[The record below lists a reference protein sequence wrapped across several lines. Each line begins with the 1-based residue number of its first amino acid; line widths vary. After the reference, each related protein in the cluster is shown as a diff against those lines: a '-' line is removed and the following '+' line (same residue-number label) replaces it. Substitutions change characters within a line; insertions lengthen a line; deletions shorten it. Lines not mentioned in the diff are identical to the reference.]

1 MKKSNNELPIWD
13 LTEIYTDIKDPKIK
27 EDLKNIRKISKEFL
41 ISWKDKIKN
50 LNSNEL
56 VDCIEQYQNINE
68 KIYKIGTHSNLI
80 FATNMED
87 PEISRYNST
96 ISDEVTDIFSS
107 LIFVSLELSKI
118 SDDVFNKWMLSEK
131 AKEWMPYLK
140 ILRKRN
146 PFILDPLVEEILIE
160 KSATGR
166 SAWVRLFDETSA
178 SLRFPFKK
186 EMVSEAEILNYLSDP
201 DPENR
206 KMAGQSLSKILEKNK
221 RILGMILNVI
231 SRDRYI
237 EDNKRGFKR
246 IVSSRNL
253 DNDVEDE
260 VVDALV
266 KTVDEA
272 MPKLTHRYYKWKAKQ
287 FGKTK
292 LDWWDR
298 NAPLPSSS
306 DRSIEWSE
314 AKSIVLESFASFH
327 PEISKLANLFFQNN
341 WIDAEVR
348 KGKASGAFAHPSIP
362 SLHPYVLLNYQGKIR
377 DVMTLA
383 HELGHGVHQ
392 ILAAKNGLLMAET
405 PLTLAETASV
415 FGEML
420 VFRKLLEDSNDK
432 EKKQLLAG
440 KVEDMLNTVVR
451 QIGFHQFE
459 VKFHEA
465 RIKSE
470 LTPDEI
476 GEIWMQTQSHAVGP
490 YINLTDE
497 YKVLWGYIPHF
508 VHTPFY
514 VYAYAFGDSLVN
526 ALWYSYQNSDKN
538 AFAEKYLDMLSAG
551 GTKGHND
558 LLKPFNLSAYD
569 KSFWNKV
576 FTIVYYKFF
585 IYKIWNMIY
594 LSFDGAVNGN

>member
-1 MKKSNNELPIWD
+1 MTIASISKNKNDLPTWD
-13 LTEIYTDIKDPKIK
+13 LSEIYKGINDPKIK
-27 EDLKNIRKISKEFL
+27 NDLNEIRKLSKAFKVK
-41 ISWKDKIKN
+41 WKGKINN
-50 LNSNEL
+50 LNSNEFIE
-56 VDCIEQYQNINE
+56 CIDHYQNLNE
-68 KIYKIGTHSNLI
+68 HLYKIGTHSSLM

-96 ISDEVTDIFSS
+96 ISDEVTEIFSS
-107 LIFVSLELSKI
+107 LIFVTLELCKI
-118 SDDVFNKWMLSEK
+118 DDDLINDWMSNAN
-131 AKEWMPYLK
+131 AKTWLPYIN

-146 PFILDPLVEEILIE
+146 PYLLDPLVEEMLIE

-178 SLRFPFKK
+178 SLRFPFGK
-186 EMVSEAEILNYLSDP
+186 EMVSEAEILNYLSDS
-201 DPENR
+201 DSKKR
-206 KMAGQSLSKILEKNK
+206 KIAGKSLSETLDKNK
-221 RILGMILNVI
+221 RIFGMILNVI

-246 IVSSRNL
+246 TMSSRNL
-253 DNDVEDE
+253 DNDVEDS

-272 MPKLTHRYYKWKAKQ
+272 MPQLTHRYYKWKAKQ
-287 FGKTK
+287 FGKIK
-292 LDWWDR
+292 IDWWDR
-298 NAPLPSSS
+298 NAPLPETV
-306 DRSIEWSE
+306 DKTIEWSE

-327 PEISKLANLFFQNN
+327 PKISNTANLFFKNN
-341 WIDAEVR
+341 WIDAPVR
-348 KGKASGAFAHPSIP
+348 QGKASGAFAHPSVP
-362 SLHPYVLLNYQGKIR
+362 SLHPYVLVNYQGKIR

-420 VFRKLLEDSNDK
+420 VFRKLLDDSSL
-432 EKKQLLAG
+432 EQKKQLLAG
-440 KVEDMLNTVVR
+440 KIEDMLNTVVR

-476 GEIWMQTQSHAVGP
+476 SDIWMATQSHAVGP
-490 YINLTDE
+490 SVNLSND
-497 YKVLWGYIPHF
+497 YRSLWAYIPHF

-526 ALWYSYQNSDKN
+526 ALWYSYQNSDKEI
-538 AFAEKYLDMLSAG
+538 FSKKYIDMLTAG
-551 GTKGHND
+551 GTKSHGE

-569 KSFWNKV
+569 SSFWGKGV
-576 FTIVYYKFF
+576 S
-585 IYKIWNMIY
+585 MISG
-594 LSFDGAVNGN
+594 LMDELENLK

>member
-1 MKKSNNELPIWD
+1 MKETNISNNKNELPLWD
-13 LTEIYTDIKDPKIK
+13 LSEIYKDIKDPMIKNDLKDIRNLSKDFLKKWKGKIK
-27 EDLKNIRKISKEFL
+27 D
-41 ISWKDKIKN
+41 
-50 LNSNEL
+50 LNSEEF
-56 VDCIEQYQNINE
+56 VDCIDQYQNLNE

-87 PEISRYNST
+87 PEISRYNSS
-96 ISDEVTDIFSS
+96 ISDEVTEIFSS
-107 LIFVSLELSKI
+107 LIFVTLELSKI
-118 SDDVFNKWMLSEK
+118 NDDIINEWVLNDE
-131 AKEWMPYLK
+131 AKQWLPYLT

-146 PFILDPLVEEILIE
+146 PYLLDPLVEEILIE

-178 SLRFPFKK
+178 ALRFPFKT
-186 EMVSEAEILNYLSDP
+186 EMVSEAEILNYLSDI
-201 DPENR
+201 DPEKR
-206 KMAGQSLSKILEKNK
+206 KIAGKSLSQTLEKNK
-221 RILGMILNVI
+221 RIFGMILNVI

-272 MPKLTHRYYKWKAKQ
+272 MPQLTHRYYKWKAKQ
-287 FGKTK
+287 FGKSK
-292 LDWWDR
+292 IDWWDR
-298 NAPLPSSS
+298 NAPLPQTS
-306 DRSIEWSE
+306 DRSIGWSE

-327 PEISKLANLFFQNN
+327 PEIARLANLFFENN
-341 WIDAEVR
+341 WIDADVR

-392 ILAAKNGLLMAET
+392 ILAAKNGLLMSET
-405 PLTLAETASV
+405 PLTVAETASV

-420 VFRKLLEDSNDK
+420 VFRKLLEESNH
-432 EKKQLLAG
+432 EQKKQLLAG
-440 KVEDMLNTVVR
+440 KIEDMLNTVAR

-476 GEIWMQTQSHAVGP
+476 GDIWMETQSHAVGP
-490 YINLTDE
+490 YVNLTED

-526 ALWYSYQNSDKN
+526 ALWHAYQNTDKQS
-538 AFAEKYLDMLSAG
+538 FSEKYIAMLSAG
-551 GTKGHND
+551 GTKSHND

-569 KSFWNKV
+569 KSFWQKG
-576 FTIVYYKFF
+576 IS
-585 IYKIWNMIY
+585 MISG
-594 LSFDGAVNGN
+594 LMDELESLKT

>member
-1 MKKSNNELPIWD
+1 MKETNISNNKNELPLWD
-13 LTEIYTDIKDPKIK
+13 LSEIYKDIKDPMIKNDLKDIRNLSKDFLKKWKGKIK
-27 EDLKNIRKISKEFL
+27 D
-41 ISWKDKIKN
+41 
-50 LNSNEL
+50 LNSEEF
-56 VDCIEQYQNINE
+56 VDCIDQYQNLNE

-87 PEISRYNST
+87 PEISRYNSS
-96 ISDEVTDIFSS
+96 ISDEVTEIFSS
-107 LIFVSLELSKI
+107 LIFVTLELSKI
-118 SDDVFNKWMLSEK
+118 NDDIINEWVLNDE
-131 AKEWMPYLK
+131 AKHWLPYLT

-146 PFILDPLVEEILIE
+146 PYLLDPLVEEILIE

-178 SLRFPFKK
+178 ALRFPFKT
-186 EMVSEAEILNYLSDP
+186 EMVSEAEILNYLSDI
-201 DPENR
+201 DPEKR
-206 KMAGQSLSKILEKNK
+206 KIAGKSLSQTLEKNK
-221 RILGMILNVI
+221 RIFGMILNVI

-272 MPKLTHRYYKWKAKQ
+272 MPQLTHRYYKWKAKQ
-287 FGKTK
+287 FGKSK
-292 LDWWDR
+292 IDWWDR
-298 NAPLPSSS
+298 NAPLPKTS

-314 AKSIVLESFASFH
+314 AKSIVLKSFASFH
-327 PEISKLANLFFQNN
+327 PEIARLANLFFENN
-341 WIDAEVR
+341 WIDADVR

-392 ILAAKNGLLMAET
+392 ILAAKNGLLMSET
-405 PLTLAETASV
+405 PLTVAETASV

-420 VFRKLLEDSNDK
+420 VFRKLLEESNH
-432 EKKQLLAG
+432 EQKKQLLAG
-440 KVEDMLNTVVR
+440 KIEDMLNTVAR

-476 GEIWMQTQSHAVGP
+476 GDIWMETQSHAVGP
-490 YINLTDE
+490 YVNLTED

-526 ALWYSYQNSDKN
+526 ALWHAYQNTDKQS
-538 AFAEKYLDMLSAG
+538 FSEKYIAMLSAG
-551 GTKGHND
+551 GTKSHND

-569 KSFWNKV
+569 KSLWQKG
-576 FTIVYYKFF
+576 I
-585 IYKIWNMIY
+585 NMISG
-594 LSFDGAVNGN
+594 LMDELESLKT

>member
-1 MKKSNNELPIWD
+1 MNEIKINEMNNQLPNWD
-13 LTEIYTDIKDPKIK
+13 LSEIYKDIKDPNIAKDIK
-27 EDLKNIRKISKEFL
+27 EIKALSDDFLTKWKGKINKLGASDFV
-41 ISWKDKIKN
+41 I
-50 LNSNEL
+50 
-56 VDCIEQYQNINE
+56 CIEKYQAINE
-68 KIYKIGTHSNLI
+68 AIYKIGTHSSLI

-87 PEISRYNST
+87 PEITRYNSS
-96 ISDEVTDIFSS
+96 ISDQITEILSS
-107 LIFVSLELSKI
+107 LIFFTLELSKI
-118 SDDVFNKWMLSEK
+118 DEKTIDKWMKDKS
-131 AKEWMPYLK
+131 AQTWQPFLK

-146 PFILDPLVEEILIE
+146 PYLLDPLVEEILIE

-178 SLRFPFKK
+178 ALRFPFRKDLL
-186 EMVSEAEILNYLSDP
+186 SEAEILNLLSDK

-206 KMAGQSLSKILEKNK
+206 KIAGKSLSDILDKNK
-221 RILGMILNVI
+221 RIFSMILNVI

-237 EDNKRGFKR
+237 EDNKRGFQR
-246 IVSSRNL
+246 IMSSRNL

-266 KTVDEA
+266 NTVDKA

-287 FGKTK
+287 FGKSK

-298 NAPLPSSS
+298 NAPLPQTS
-306 DRSIEWSE
+306 DKTIKWLD
-314 AKSIVLESFASFH
+314 AKSIILDSFSSFH
-327 PEISKLANLFFQNN
+327 PKISNLAELFFKNN
-341 WIDAEVR
+341 WIDASVR
-348 KGKASGAFAHPSIP
+348 QGKASGAFAHPSVP
-362 SLHPYVLLNYQGKIR
+362 SLHPYILVNYQGKIR

-420 VFRKLLEDSNDK
+420 VFRKLLDESSV
-432 EKKQLLAG
+432 EQKKQLLAG
-440 KVEDMLNTVVR
+440 KIEDMLNTVAR

-476 GEIWMQTQSHAVGP
+476 SDIWMETQKHAVGP
-490 YINLTDE
+490 YVNLNND
-497 YKVLWGYIPHF
+497 YRVLWGYIPHF

-526 ALWYSYQNSDKN
+526 ALWYAYQKSDKDE
-538 AFAEKYLDMLSAG
+538 FSKKYIEMLSSG
-551 GTKGHND
+551 GTKSHND
-558 LLKPFNLSAYD
+558 LLRPFNLSAYED
-569 KSFWNKV
+569 SFWDKG
-576 FTIVYYKFF
+576 IS
-585 IYKIWNMIY
+585 MITS
-594 LSFDGAVNGN
+594 LMDELEALQN

>member
-1 MKKSNNELPIWD
+1 MNEIKINEINNQLPIWN
-13 LTEIYTDIKDPKIK
+13 LSEIYKDIKDPNIGKDIK
-27 EDLKNIRKISKEFL
+27 EISKLSNEFL
-41 ISWKDKIKN
+41 KKWKGRIK
-50 LNSNEL
+50 EL
-56 VDCIEQYQNINE
+56 SATDFVNCIEKYQAINE
-68 KIYKIGTHSNLI
+68 SIYKIGTHSSLT

-87 PEISRYNST
+87 PEISRYNSS
-96 ISDEVTDIFSS
+96 ISDQITEILSS
-107 LIFVSLELSKI
+107 LIFFTLELSKI
-118 SDDVFNKWMLSEK
+118 DDKTIESWMKENSAQKWQ
-131 AKEWMPYLK
+131 PFIT

-146 PFILDPLVEEILIE
+146 PYLLDPLVEEILIE

-166 SAWVRLFDETSA
+166 AAWVRLFDETSA
-178 SLRFPFKK
+178 ALRFPFRKDLL
-186 EMVSEAEILNYLSDP
+186 SEAEILNLLSDS

-206 KMAGQSLSKILEKNK
+206 KIAGKSLSEILDKNK
-221 RILGMILNVI
+221 RIFAMILNVI

-237 EDNKRGFKR
+237 EDNKRGFQR
-246 IVSSRNL
+246 IMSSRNL

-266 KTVDEA
+266 NTVDKA

-287 FGKTK
+287 FGKNK

-298 NAPLPSSS
+298 NAPLPQT
-306 DRSIEWSE
+306 SE
-314 AKSIVLESFASFH
+314 NPIKWVDAKNIILDSFSSFH
-327 PEISKLANLFFQNN
+327 PKISNLAELFFKNN
-341 WIDAEVR
+341 WIDASVR
-348 KGKASGAFAHPSIP
+348 QGKASGAFAHPSVP
-362 SLHPYVLLNYQGKIR
+362 SLHPYILVNYQGKIR

-420 VFRKLLEDSNDK
+420 VFRKLLDESSV
-432 EKKQLLAG
+432 EQKKQLLAG
-440 KVEDMLNTVVR
+440 KIEDMLNTVAR

-476 GEIWMQTQSHAVGP
+476 SDIWMETQSHAVGP
-490 YINLTDE
+490 YVNLNND
-497 YKVLWGYIPHF
+497 YRVLWGYIPHF

-526 ALWYSYQNSDKN
+526 ALWYAYQKSDKDE
-538 AFAEKYLDMLSAG
+538 FSKKYIDMLSSG
-551 GTKGHND
+551 GTKSHND
-558 LLKPFNLSAYD
+558 LLKPFNLSAYED
-569 KSFWNKV
+569 SFWDKGI
-576 FTIVYYKFF
+576 T
-585 IYKIWNMIY
+585 MITS
-594 LSFDGAVNGN
+594 LMDELEELKK

>member
-1 MKKSNNELPIWD
+1 MTEINYNLPVWD

-27 EDLKNIRKISKEFL
+27 TDLKKIRDSSNKFVKKWKGRIKDLNPSDFL
-41 ISWKDKIKN
+41 S
-50 LNSNEL
+50 
-56 VDCIEQYQNINE
+56 CIETYQ
-68 KIYKIGTHSNLI
+68 KICESLHKIGTHSSLI

-87 PEISRYNST
+87 AEISRYNSSV
-96 ISDEVTDIFSS
+96 SDEFTEIFSS
-107 LIFVSLELSKI
+107 LIFFTLELSKVN
-118 SDDVFNKWMLSEK
+118 DVKIQNWMNDKNCSKWE
-131 AKEWMPYLK
+131 PYLK
-140 ILRKRN
+140 VLRKRN
-146 PFILDPLVEEILIE
+146 PYLLDPLVEEMLIE

-178 SLRFPFKK
+178 SLRFPFK
-186 EMVSEAEILNYLSDP
+186 EGELSEAEILNLLSDP
-201 DPENR
+201 DPNNR
-206 KMAGQSLSKILEKNK
+206 KLAGKSLSNILEKNK
-221 RILGMILNVI
+221 RVFSMILNVI
-231 SRDRYI
+231 SRDRFI
-237 EDNKRGFKR
+237 EDNKRGFKN

-266 KTVDEA
+266 HTVDKA
-272 MPKLTHRYYKWKAKQ
+272 MPKLTHRYYKWKANE
-287 FGKTK
+287 FGKNK

-298 NAPLPSSS
+298 NAPLPETS
-306 DRSIEWSE
+306 DKSIEWND
-314 AKSIVLESFASFH
+314 AKDIILESFASFH
-327 PEISKLANLFFQNN
+327 PEISKIAELFFKNG
-341 WIDAEVR
+341 WIDASVR
-348 KGKASGAFAHPSIP
+348 KGKASGAFAHPSVP
-362 SLHPYVLLNYQGKIR
+362 SLHPYILVNYQGKIR

-420 VFRKLLEDSNDK
+420 VFRKLLDESPIDQ
-432 EKKQLLAG
+432 KKQLLAG
-440 KVEDMLNTVVR
+440 KVEDMLNTVAR

-476 GEIWMQTQSHAVGP
+476 SDIWMETQSHAVGP
-490 YINLTDE
+490 SINLNSD
-497 YKVLWGYIPHF
+497 YRVLWGYIPHF

-526 ALWYSYQNSDKN
+526 ALWHSYQVSDKED
-538 AFAEKYLDMLSAG
+538 FSKKYIQLLSAG
-551 GTKGHND
+551 GTKSHNE
-558 LLKPFNLSAYD
+558 LLKPFQLSAYES
-569 KSFWNKV
+569 SFWDRGVSMITGLMDELEELKV
-576 FTIVYYKFF
+576 
-585 IYKIWNMIY
+585 
-594 LSFDGAVNGN
+594 

>member
-287 FGKTK
+287 FGKIK

-569 KSFWNKV
+569 KSFWNKGV
-576 FTIVYYKFF
+576 S
-585 IYKIWNMIY
+585 MISG
-594 LSFDGAVNGN
+594 LMDELEKLE

>member
-13 LTEIYTDIKDPKIK
+13 LTEIYKDIKDPKIK

-96 ISDEVTDIFSS
+96 ISDEMTDVFSS

-221 RILGMILNVI
+221 RIFGMILNVI

-569 KSFWNKV
+569 KSFWNKGV
-576 FTIVYYKFF
+576 S
-585 IYKIWNMIY
+585 MISG
-594 LSFDGAVNGN
+594 LMDELEKLE

>member
-56 VDCIEQYQNINE
+56 MDCIEQYQNINE

-246 IVSSRNL
+246 VVSSRNL

-569 KSFWNKV
+569 KSFWNKGV
-576 FTIVYYKFF
+576 S
-585 IYKIWNMIY
+585 MISG
-594 LSFDGAVNGN
+594 LMDELEKLE

>member
-1 MKKSNNELPIWD
+1 MNEIKINEINNQLPIWN
-13 LTEIYTDIKDPKIK
+13 LSEIYKDIKDPNIGKDIK
-27 EDLKNIRKISKEFL
+27 EISKLSNEFL
-41 ISWKDKIKN
+41 KKWKGRIK
-50 LNSNEL
+50 EL
-56 VDCIEQYQNINE
+56 SATDFVNCIEKYQAINE
-68 KIYKIGTHSNLI
+68 SIYKIGTHSSLT

-87 PEISRYNST
+87 PEISRYNSS
-96 ISDEVTDIFSS
+96 ISDQITEILSS
-107 LIFVSLELSKI
+107 LIFFTLELSKI
-118 SDDVFNKWMLSEK
+118 DDKTIESWMKENSAQKWQ
-131 AKEWMPYLK
+131 PFIT

-146 PFILDPLVEEILIE
+146 PYLLDPLVEEILIE

-166 SAWVRLFDETSA
+166 AAWVRLFDETSA
-178 SLRFPFKK
+178 ALRFPFRKDLL
-186 EMVSEAEILNYLSDP
+186 SEAEILNLLSDS

-206 KMAGQSLSKILEKNK
+206 KIAGKSLSEILDKNK
-221 RILGMILNVI
+221 RIFAMILNVI

-237 EDNKRGFKR
+237 EDNKRGFQR
-246 IVSSRNL
+246 IMSSRNL

-266 KTVDEA
+266 NTVDKA

-287 FGKTK
+287 FGKSK

-298 NAPLPSSS
+298 NAPLPQTSENPIKWS
-306 DRSIEWSE
+306 D
-314 AKSIVLESFASFH
+314 AKNIILDSFSSFH
-327 PEISKLANLFFQNN
+327 PKISSLAELFFKNN
-341 WIDAEVR
+341 WIDASVR
-348 KGKASGAFAHPSIP
+348 QGKASGAFAHPSVP
-362 SLHPYVLLNYQGKIR
+362 SLHPYILVNYQGKIR

-420 VFRKLLEDSNDK
+420 VFRKLLDESSV
-432 EKKQLLAG
+432 EQKKQLLAG
-440 KVEDMLNTVVR
+440 KIEDMLNTVAR

-470 LTPDEI
+470 LTPDEVSD
-476 GEIWMQTQSHAVGP
+476 IWMETQSHAVGP
-490 YINLTDE
+490 YVNLNKD
-497 YKVLWGYIPHF
+497 YRVLWGYIPHF

-526 ALWYSYQNSDKN
+526 ALWYAYQQSDKDE
-538 AFAEKYLDMLSAG
+538 FSKKYIDMLSSG
-551 GTKGHND
+551 GTKSHND
-558 LLKPFNLSAYD
+558 LLKSFNLSAYED
-569 KSFWNKV
+569 SFWDRGI
-576 FTIVYYKFF
+576 T
-585 IYKIWNMIY
+585 MITS
-594 LSFDGAVNGN
+594 LIDELEELKK

>member
-178 SLRFPFKK
+178 SLRFPFKE

-221 RILGMILNVI
+221 RIFGMILNVI

-569 KSFWNKV
+569 KSFWNKGV
-576 FTIVYYKFF
+576 S
-585 IYKIWNMIY
+585 MISG
-594 LSFDGAVNGN
+594 LMDELEKLE

>member
-1 MKKSNNELPIWD
+1 MKETNISNNKNELPLWD
-13 LTEIYTDIKDPKIK
+13 LSEIYKDIKDPMIKNDLKDIRNLSKDFLKKWKGKIK
-27 EDLKNIRKISKEFL
+27 D
-41 ISWKDKIKN
+41 
-50 LNSNEL
+50 LNSEEF
-56 VDCIEQYQNINE
+56 VDCIDQYQNLNE

-87 PEISRYNST
+87 PEISRYNSS
-96 ISDEVTDIFSS
+96 ISDEVTEIFSS
-107 LIFVSLELSKI
+107 LIFVTLELSKI
-118 SDDVFNKWMLSEK
+118 NDDTINEWVLNDE
-131 AKEWMPYLK
+131 AKHWLPYLT

-146 PFILDPLVEEILIE
+146 PYLLDPLVEEILIE

-178 SLRFPFKK
+178 ALRFPFKT
-186 EMVSEAEILNYLSDP
+186 EMVSEAEILNYLSDI
-201 DPENR
+201 DPEKR
-206 KMAGQSLSKILEKNK
+206 KIAGKSLSQTLEKNK
-221 RILGMILNVI
+221 RIFGMILNVI

-272 MPKLTHRYYKWKAKQ
+272 MPQLTHRYYKWKAKQ
-287 FGKTK
+287 FGKSK
-292 LDWWDR
+292 IDWWDR
-298 NAPLPSSS
+298 NAPLPQTS

-327 PEISKLANLFFQNN
+327 PEIARLANLFFENN
-341 WIDAEVR
+341 WIDADVR

-392 ILAAKNGLLMAET
+392 ILAAKNGLLMSET
-405 PLTLAETASV
+405 PLTVAETASV

-420 VFRKLLEDSNDK
+420 VFRKLLEESNH
-432 EKKQLLAG
+432 EQKKQLLAG
-440 KVEDMLNTVVR
+440 KIEDMLNTVAR

-476 GEIWMQTQSHAVGP
+476 GDIWMETQSHAVGP
-490 YINLTDE
+490 YVNLTED

-526 ALWYSYQNSDKN
+526 ALWHAYQNTDKQS
-538 AFAEKYLDMLSAG
+538 FSEKYIAMLSAG
-551 GTKGHND
+551 GTKSHND

-569 KSFWNKV
+569 KSFWQKG
-576 FTIVYYKFF
+576 IS
-585 IYKIWNMIY
+585 MISG
-594 LSFDGAVNGN
+594 LMDELESLKT

>member
-1 MKKSNNELPIWD
+1 MTEINYNLPVWD

-27 EDLKNIRKISKEFL
+27 TDLKKIRDSSDKFVKK
-41 ISWKDKIKN
+41 WKGKIKD
-50 LNSNEL
+50 LNPSNFL
-56 VDCIEQYQNINE
+56 SCIETYQ
-68 KIYKIGTHSNLI
+68 KICESLHKIGTHSSLI

-87 PEISRYNST
+87 AEISRYNSSV
-96 ISDEVTDIFSS
+96 SDEFTEIFSS
-107 LIFVSLELSKI
+107 LIFFTLELSKVN
-118 SDDVFNKWMLSEK
+118 DVKIQNWMNDKNCSKWE
-131 AKEWMPYLK
+131 PYLK
-140 ILRKRN
+140 VLRKRN
-146 PFILDPLVEEILIE
+146 PYLLDPLVEEMLIE

-178 SLRFPFKK
+178 SLRFPFK
-186 EMVSEAEILNYLSDP
+186 EGELSEAEILNLLSDP
-201 DPENR
+201 DPNNR
-206 KMAGQSLSKILEKNK
+206 KLAGKSLSNILEKNK
-221 RILGMILNVI
+221 RVFSMILNVI
-231 SRDRYI
+231 SRDRFI
-237 EDNKRGFKR
+237 EDNKRGFKN

-266 KTVDEA
+266 HTVDKA
-272 MPKLTHRYYKWKAKQ
+272 MPKLTHRYYKWKANE
-287 FGKTK
+287 FGKNK

-298 NAPLPSSS
+298 NAPLPETS
-306 DRSIEWSE
+306 DKSIEWND
-314 AKSIVLESFASFH
+314 AKDIILESFASFH
-327 PEISKLANLFFQNN
+327 PEISKIAELFFKNG
-341 WIDAEVR
+341 WIDASVR
-348 KGKASGAFAHPSIP
+348 KGKASGAFAHPSVP
-362 SLHPYVLLNYQGKIR
+362 SLHPYILVNYQGKIR

-420 VFRKLLEDSNDK
+420 VFRKLLDESPIDQ
-432 EKKQLLAG
+432 KKQLLAG
-440 KVEDMLNTVVR
+440 KVEDMLNTVAR

-476 GEIWMQTQSHAVGP
+476 SDIWMETQSHAVGP
-490 YINLTDE
+490 SINLNSD
-497 YKVLWGYIPHF
+497 YRVLWGYIPHF

-526 ALWYSYQNSDKN
+526 ALWHSYQVSDKED
-538 AFAEKYLDMLSAG
+538 FSKKYIQLLSAG
-551 GTKGHND
+551 GTKSHNE
-558 LLKPFNLSAYD
+558 LLKPFQLSAYES
-569 KSFWNKV
+569 SFWDRGVSMITGLMDELEELKV
-576 FTIVYYKFF
+576 
-585 IYKIWNMIY
+585 
-594 LSFDGAVNGN
+594 

>member
-1 MKKSNNELPIWD
+1 MNEIKINEINNQLPIWN
-13 LTEIYTDIKDPKIK
+13 LSEIYKDIKDPNIGKDIK
-27 EDLKNIRKISKEFL
+27 EISKLSNEFL
-41 ISWKDKIKN
+41 KKWKGRIK
-50 LNSNEL
+50 EL
-56 VDCIEQYQNINE
+56 SATDFVNCIEKYQAINE
-68 KIYKIGTHSNLI
+68 SIYKIGTHSSLI

-87 PEISRYNST
+87 PEISRYNSS
-96 ISDEVTDIFSS
+96 ISDQITEILSS
-107 LIFVSLELSKI
+107 LIFFTLELSKI
-118 SDDVFNKWMLSEK
+118 DDKTIESWMKENSAQKWQ
-131 AKEWMPYLK
+131 PFIT

-146 PFILDPLVEEILIE
+146 PYLLDPLVEEILIE

-166 SAWVRLFDETSA
+166 AAWVRLFDETSA
-178 SLRFPFKK
+178 ALRFPFRKDLL
-186 EMVSEAEILNYLSDP
+186 SEAEILNLLSDS

-206 KMAGQSLSKILEKNK
+206 KIAGKSLSDILDKNK
-221 RILGMILNVI
+221 RIFAMILNVI

-237 EDNKRGFKR
+237 EDNKRGFQR
-246 IVSSRNL
+246 IMSSRNL

-266 KTVDEA
+266 NTVDKA

-287 FGKTK
+287 FGKNK

-298 NAPLPSSS
+298 NAPLPQTSENPIKWS
-306 DRSIEWSE
+306 D
-314 AKSIVLESFASFH
+314 AKNIILDSFSSFH
-327 PEISKLANLFFQNN
+327 PKISNLAELFFKNN
-341 WIDAEVR
+341 WIDASVR
-348 KGKASGAFAHPSIP
+348 QGKASGAFAHPSVP
-362 SLHPYVLLNYQGKIR
+362 SLHPYILVNYQGKIR

-420 VFRKLLEDSNDK
+420 VFRKLLDESSV
-432 EKKQLLAG
+432 EQKKQLLAG
-440 KVEDMLNTVVR
+440 KIEDMLNTVAR

-476 GEIWMQTQSHAVGP
+476 SDIWMETQSHAVGP
-490 YINLTDE
+490 YVNLNKD
-497 YKVLWGYIPHF
+497 YRVLWGYIPHF

-526 ALWYSYQNSDKN
+526 ALWYAYQKSDKDE
-538 AFAEKYLDMLSAG
+538 FSKKYIDMLSSG
-551 GTKGHND
+551 GTKSHND
-558 LLKPFNLSAYD
+558 LLKPFNLSAYED
-569 KSFWNKV
+569 SFWDKGI
-576 FTIVYYKFF
+576 T
-585 IYKIWNMIY
+585 MITS
-594 LSFDGAVNGN
+594 LMDELEELKK

>member
-1 MKKSNNELPIWD
+1 MTEINYNLPVWD

-27 EDLKNIRKISKEFL
+27 TDLKKIRDSSDKFVKK
-41 ISWKDKIKN
+41 WKGKIKD
-50 LNSNEL
+50 LNPSDFL
-56 VDCIEQYQNINE
+56 SCIETYQ
-68 KIYKIGTHSNLI
+68 KICENLHKIGTHSSLI

-87 PEISRYNST
+87 AEVSRYNSSV
-96 ISDEVTDIFSS
+96 SDEFTEIFSS
-107 LIFVSLELSKI
+107 LIFFTLELSKVN
-118 SDDVFNKWMLSEK
+118 DVKIQNWMNDKNCSKWE
-131 AKEWMPYLK
+131 PYLK
-140 ILRKRN
+140 VLRKRN
-146 PFILDPLVEEILIE
+146 PYLLDPLVEEMLIE

-178 SLRFPFKK
+178 SLRFPFK
-186 EMVSEAEILNYLSDP
+186 EGELSEAEILNLLSDP
-201 DPENR
+201 DPNNR
-206 KMAGQSLSKILEKNK
+206 KLAGKSLSNILEKNK
-221 RILGMILNVI
+221 RVFSMILNVI
-231 SRDRYI
+231 SRDRFI
-237 EDNKRGFKR
+237 EDNKRGFKN

-266 KTVDEA
+266 HTVDKA
-272 MPKLTHRYYKWKAKQ
+272 MPKLTHRYYKWKANE
-287 FGKTK
+287 FGKNK

-298 NAPLPSSS
+298 NAPLPETS
-306 DRSIEWSE
+306 DKSIEWND
-314 AKSIVLESFASFH
+314 AKDIILESFASFH
-327 PEISKLANLFFQNN
+327 PEISNIAELFFKNG
-341 WIDAEVR
+341 WIDASVR
-348 KGKASGAFAHPSIP
+348 KGKASGAFAHPSVP
-362 SLHPYVLLNYQGKIR
+362 SLHPYILVNYQGKIR

-420 VFRKLLEDSNDK
+420 VFRKLLDESPI
-432 EKKQLLAG
+432 EQKKQLLAG
-440 KVEDMLNTVVR
+440 KVEDMLNTVAR

-476 GEIWMQTQSHAVGP
+476 SDIWMETQSHAVGP
-490 YINLTDE
+490 SINLNSD
-497 YKVLWGYIPHF
+497 YRVLWGYIPHF

-526 ALWYSYQNSDKN
+526 ALWHSYQVSDKED
-538 AFAEKYLDMLSAG
+538 FSKKYIQLLSAG
-551 GTKGHND
+551 GTKSHNE
-558 LLKPFNLSAYD
+558 LLKPFQLSAYES
-569 KSFWNKV
+569 SFWDRGVSMITGLMDELEELKV
-576 FTIVYYKFF
+576 
-585 IYKIWNMIY
+585 
-594 LSFDGAVNGN
+594 

>member
-1 MKKSNNELPIWD
+1 MNEIKINEINNQLPIWN
-13 LTEIYTDIKDPKIK
+13 LSEIYKDIKDPNIGKDIK
-27 EDLKNIRKISKEFL
+27 EISKL
-41 ISWKDKIKN
+41 
-50 LNSNEL
+50 SNEFSKKWKGRIKEL
-56 VDCIEQYQNINE
+56 SATDFVNCIEKYQAINE
-68 KIYKIGTHSNLI
+68 SIYKIGTHSSLT

-87 PEISRYNST
+87 PEISRYNSS
-96 ISDEVTDIFSS
+96 ISDQITEILSS
-107 LIFVSLELSKI
+107 LIFFTLELSKI
-118 SDDVFNKWMLSEK
+118 DDKTIESWMKENSAQKWQ
-131 AKEWMPYLK
+131 PFIT

-146 PFILDPLVEEILIE
+146 PYLLDPLVEEILIE

-166 SAWVRLFDETSA
+166 AAWVRLFDETSA
-178 SLRFPFKK
+178 ALRFPFRKDLL
-186 EMVSEAEILNYLSDP
+186 SEAEILNLLSDS

-206 KMAGQSLSKILEKNK
+206 KIAGKSLSEILDKNK
-221 RILGMILNVI
+221 RIFAMILNVI

-237 EDNKRGFKR
+237 EDNKRGFQR
-246 IVSSRNL
+246 IMSSRNL

-266 KTVDEA
+266 NTVDKA

-287 FGKTK
+287 FGKNK

-298 NAPLPSSS
+298 NAPLPQT
-306 DRSIEWSE
+306 SE
-314 AKSIVLESFASFH
+314 NPIKWVDAKNIILDSFSSFH
-327 PEISKLANLFFQNN
+327 PKISNLAELFFKNN
-341 WIDAEVR
+341 WIDASVR
-348 KGKASGAFAHPSIP
+348 QGKASGAFAHPSVP
-362 SLHPYVLLNYQGKIR
+362 SLHPYILVNYQGKIR

-420 VFRKLLEDSNDK
+420 VFRKLLDESSV
-432 EKKQLLAG
+432 EQKKQLLAG
-440 KVEDMLNTVVR
+440 KIEDMLNTVAR

-476 GEIWMQTQSHAVGP
+476 SDIWMETQSHAVGP
-490 YINLTDE
+490 YVNLNKD
-497 YKVLWGYIPHF
+497 YRVLWGYIPHF

-526 ALWYSYQNSDKN
+526 ALWYAYQKSDKDE
-538 AFAEKYLDMLSAG
+538 FSKKYIDMLSSG
-551 GTKGHND
+551 GTKSHND
-558 LLKPFNLSAYD
+558 LLKPFNLSAYED
-569 KSFWNKV
+569 SFWDKGI
-576 FTIVYYKFF
+576 T
-585 IYKIWNMIY
+585 MITS
-594 LSFDGAVNGN
+594 LMDELEELKK

>member
-1 MKKSNNELPIWD
+1 MTIASISKNKNDLPTWD
-13 LTEIYTDIKDPKIK
+13 LSEIYKGINDPKIK
-27 EDLKNIRKISKEFL
+27 NDLNEIRKLSKAFKVK
-41 ISWKDKIKN
+41 WKGKINN
-50 LNSNEL
+50 LNSNEFIE
-56 VDCIEQYQNINE
+56 CIGHYQNLNE
-68 KIYKIGTHSNLI
+68 HLYKIGTHSSLM

-96 ISDEVTDIFSS
+96 ISDEVTEIFSS
-107 LIFVSLELSKI
+107 LIFVTLELCKI
-118 SDDVFNKWMLSEK
+118 DDDLINDWMSNAN
-131 AKEWMPYLK
+131 AKTWLPYIN

-146 PFILDPLVEEILIE
+146 PYLLDPLVEEMLIE

-178 SLRFPFKK
+178 SLRFPFGK
-186 EMVSEAEILNYLSDP
+186 EMVSEAEILNYLSDS
-201 DPENR
+201 DSKKR
-206 KMAGQSLSKILEKNK
+206 KIAGKSLSETLDKNK
-221 RILGMILNVI
+221 RIFGMILNVV

-246 IVSSRNL
+246 TMSSRNL
-253 DNDVEDE
+253 DNDVEDS

-272 MPKLTHRYYKWKAKQ
+272 MPQLTHRYYKWKAKQ
-287 FGKTK
+287 FGKIK
-292 LDWWDR
+292 IDWWDR
-298 NAPLPSSS
+298 NAPLPETV
-306 DRSIEWSE
+306 DKTIEWSE

-327 PEISKLANLFFQNN
+327 PKISNTANLFFKNN
-341 WIDAEVR
+341 WIDAPVR
-348 KGKASGAFAHPSIP
+348 QGKASGAFAHPSVP
-362 SLHPYVLLNYQGKIR
+362 SLHPYVLVNYQGKIR

-420 VFRKLLEDSNDK
+420 VFRKLLDDSSL
-432 EKKQLLAG
+432 EQKKQLLAG
-440 KVEDMLNTVVR
+440 KIEDMLNTVVR

-476 GEIWMQTQSHAVGP
+476 SDIWMATQSHAVGP
-490 YINLTDE
+490 SVNLSDD
-497 YKVLWGYIPHF
+497 YRSLWAYIPHF

-526 ALWYSYQNSDKN
+526 ALWYSYQNSDKEI
-538 AFAEKYLDMLSAG
+538 FSKKYIDMLTAG
-551 GTKGHND
+551 GTKSHGE

-569 KSFWNKV
+569 SSFWGKGV
-576 FTIVYYKFF
+576 S
-585 IYKIWNMIY
+585 MISG
-594 LSFDGAVNGN
+594 LMDELENLK

>member
-1 MKKSNNELPIWD
+1 MNEIKINEINNQLPIWN
-13 LTEIYTDIKDPKIK
+13 LSEIYKDIKDPNIGKDIK
-27 EDLKNIRKISKEFL
+27 EISKLSNEFL
-41 ISWKDKIKN
+41 KKWKGRIK
-50 LNSNEL
+50 EL
-56 VDCIEQYQNINE
+56 SATDFVNCIEKYQAINE
-68 KIYKIGTHSNLI
+68 SIYKIGTHSSLT

-87 PEISRYNST
+87 PEISRYNSS
-96 ISDEVTDIFSS
+96 ISDQITEILSS
-107 LIFVSLELSKI
+107 LIFFTLELSKI
-118 SDDVFNKWMLSEK
+118 DDKTIESWMKENSAQKWQ
-131 AKEWMPYLK
+131 PFIT

-146 PFILDPLVEEILIE
+146 PYLLDPLVEEILIE

-166 SAWVRLFDETSA
+166 AAWVRLFDETSA
-178 SLRFPFKK
+178 ALRFPFRKDLL
-186 EMVSEAEILNYLSDP
+186 SEAEILNLLSDS

-206 KMAGQSLSKILEKNK
+206 KIAGKSLSEILDKNK
-221 RILGMILNVI
+221 RIFAMILNVI

-237 EDNKRGFKR
+237 EDNKRGFQR
-246 IVSSRNL
+246 IMSSRNL

-266 KTVDEA
+266 NTVDKA

-287 FGKTK
+287 FGKNK

-298 NAPLPSSS
+298 NAPLPQT
-306 DRSIEWSE
+306 SE
-314 AKSIVLESFASFH
+314 NPIKWVDAKNIILDSFSSFH
-327 PEISKLANLFFQNN
+327 PKISNLAELFFKNN
-341 WIDAEVR
+341 WIDASVR
-348 KGKASGAFAHPSIP
+348 QGKASGAFAHPSVP
-362 SLHPYVLLNYQGKIR
+362 SLHPYILVNYQGKIR

-420 VFRKLLEDSNDK
+420 VFRKLLDESSV
-432 EKKQLLAG
+432 EQKKQLLAG
-440 KVEDMLNTVVR
+440 KIEDMLNTVAR

-476 GEIWMQTQSHAVGP
+476 SDIWMETQSHAVGP
-490 YINLTDE
+490 YVNLNND
-497 YKVLWGYIPHF
+497 YRVLWGYIPHF

-526 ALWYSYQNSDKN
+526 ALWYAYQKSDKDE
-538 AFAEKYLDMLSAG
+538 FSKKYIDMLSSG
-551 GTKGHND
+551 GTKSHND
-558 LLKPFNLSAYD
+558 LLKSFNLSAYED
-569 KSFWNKV
+569 SFWDKGI
-576 FTIVYYKFF
+576 T
-585 IYKIWNMIY
+585 MITS
-594 LSFDGAVNGN
+594 LMDELEELKK

>member
-1 MKKSNNELPIWD
+1 MNEIKINEINNQLPIWN
-13 LTEIYTDIKDPKIK
+13 LSEIYKDIKDPNIGKDIK
-27 EDLKNIRKISKEFL
+27 EISKLSNEFL
-41 ISWKDKIKN
+41 KKWKGRIK
-50 LNSNEL
+50 EL
-56 VDCIEQYQNINE
+56 SATDFVNCIEKYQAINE
-68 KIYKIGTHSNLI
+68 SIYKIGTHSSLT

-87 PEISRYNST
+87 PEISRYNSS
-96 ISDEVTDIFSS
+96 ISDQITEILSS
-107 LIFVSLELSKI
+107 LIFFTLELSKI
-118 SDDVFNKWMLSEK
+118 DDKTIKSWMKENSAQKWQ
-131 AKEWMPYLK
+131 PFIT

-146 PFILDPLVEEILIE
+146 PYLLDPLVEEILIE

-166 SAWVRLFDETSA
+166 AAWVRLFDETSA
-178 SLRFPFKK
+178 ALRFPFRKDLL
-186 EMVSEAEILNYLSDP
+186 SEAEILNLLSDS

-206 KMAGQSLSKILEKNK
+206 KIAGKSLSEILDKNK
-221 RILGMILNVI
+221 RIFAMILNVI

-237 EDNKRGFKR
+237 EDNKRGFQR
-246 IVSSRNL
+246 IMSSRNL

-266 KTVDEA
+266 NTVDKA

-287 FGKTK
+287 FGKNK

-298 NAPLPSSS
+298 NAPLPQT
-306 DRSIEWSE
+306 SE
-314 AKSIVLESFASFH
+314 NPIKWVDAKNIILDSFSSFH
-327 PEISKLANLFFQNN
+327 PKISNLAELFFKNN
-341 WIDAEVR
+341 WIDASVR
-348 KGKASGAFAHPSIP
+348 QGKASGAFAHPSVP
-362 SLHPYVLLNYQGKIR
+362 SLHPYILVNYQGKIR

-420 VFRKLLEDSNDK
+420 VFRKLLDESSV
-432 EKKQLLAG
+432 EQKKQLLAG
-440 KVEDMLNTVVR
+440 KIEDMLNTVAR

-476 GEIWMQTQSHAVGP
+476 SDIWMETQSHAVGP
-490 YINLTDE
+490 YVNLNKD
-497 YKVLWGYIPHF
+497 YRVLWGYIPHF

-526 ALWYSYQNSDKN
+526 ALWYAYQQSDKDE
-538 AFAEKYLDMLSAG
+538 FSKKYIDMLSSG
-551 GTKGHND
+551 GTKSHND
-558 LLKPFNLSAYD
+558 LLKPFNLSAYED
-569 KSFWNKV
+569 SFWDKGI
-576 FTIVYYKFF
+576 T
-585 IYKIWNMIY
+585 MITS
-594 LSFDGAVNGN
+594 LMDELEELKK

>member
-1 MKKSNNELPIWD
+1 MKETNISNNKNELPLWD
-13 LTEIYTDIKDPKIK
+13 LSEIYKDIKDPMIKNDLKDIRNLSKDFLKKWKGKIK
-27 EDLKNIRKISKEFL
+27 D
-41 ISWKDKIKN
+41 
-50 LNSNEL
+50 LNSQEF
-56 VDCIEQYQNINE
+56 VDCIDQYQNLNE

-87 PEISRYNST
+87 PEISRYNSS
-96 ISDEVTDIFSS
+96 ISDEVTEIFSS
-107 LIFVSLELSKI
+107 LIFVTLELSKI
-118 SDDVFNKWMLSEK
+118 NDDIINEWVLNDE
-131 AKEWMPYLK
+131 AKQWLPYLT

-146 PFILDPLVEEILIE
+146 PYLLDPLVEEILIE

-178 SLRFPFKK
+178 ALRFPFKT
-186 EMVSEAEILNYLSDP
+186 EMVSEAEILNYLSDI
-201 DPENR
+201 DPEKR
-206 KMAGQSLSKILEKNK
+206 KIAGKSLSQTLEKNK
-221 RILGMILNVI
+221 RIFGMILNVI

-272 MPKLTHRYYKWKAKQ
+272 MPQLTHRYYKWKAKQ
-287 FGKTK
+287 FGKSK
-292 LDWWDR
+292 IDWWDR
-298 NAPLPSSS
+298 NAPLPQTS

-327 PEISKLANLFFQNN
+327 PEIARLANLFFQNN
-341 WIDAEVR
+341 WIDADVR

-392 ILAAKNGLLMAET
+392 ILAAKNGLLMSET
-405 PLTLAETASV
+405 PLTVAETASV

-420 VFRKLLEDSNDK
+420 VFRKLLEESNH
-432 EKKQLLAG
+432 EQKKQLLAG
-440 KVEDMLNTVVR
+440 KIEDMLNTVAR

-476 GEIWMQTQSHAVGP
+476 GDIWMETQSHAVGP
-490 YINLTDE
+490 YVNLTED

-526 ALWYSYQNSDKN
+526 ALWHAYQNTDKQS
-538 AFAEKYLDMLSAG
+538 FSEKYIAMLSAG
-551 GTKGHND
+551 GTKSHND

-569 KSFWNKV
+569 KSFWQKG
-576 FTIVYYKFF
+576 I
-585 IYKIWNMIY
+585 NMISG
-594 LSFDGAVNGN
+594 LMDELESLKT

>member
-1 MKKSNNELPIWD
+1 MNEIKINEINNQLPIWN
-13 LTEIYTDIKDPKIK
+13 LSEIYKDIKDPNIGKDIK
-27 EDLKNIRKISKEFL
+27 EISKLSNEFL
-41 ISWKDKIKN
+41 KKWKGRIK
-50 LNSNEL
+50 EL
-56 VDCIEQYQNINE
+56 SATDFVNCIEKYQAINE
-68 KIYKIGTHSNLI
+68 SIYKIGTHSSLT

-87 PEISRYNST
+87 PEISRYNSS
-96 ISDEVTDIFSS
+96 ISDQITEILSS
-107 LIFVSLELSKI
+107 LIFFTLELSKI
-118 SDDVFNKWMLSEK
+118 DDKTIESWMKENSAQKWQ
-131 AKEWMPYLK
+131 PFIT

-146 PFILDPLVEEILIE
+146 PYLLDPLVEEILIE

-166 SAWVRLFDETSA
+166 AAWVRLFDETSA
-178 SLRFPFKK
+178 ALRFPFRKDLL
-186 EMVSEAEILNYLSDP
+186 SEAEILNLLSDS

-206 KMAGQSLSKILEKNK
+206 KIAGKSLSEILDKNK
-221 RILGMILNVI
+221 RIFAMILNVI

-237 EDNKRGFKR
+237 EDNKRGFQR
-246 IVSSRNL
+246 IMSSRNL

-266 KTVDEA
+266 NTVDKA

-287 FGKTK
+287 FGKNK

-298 NAPLPSSS
+298 NAPLPQTSENPIKWS
-306 DRSIEWSE
+306 D
-314 AKSIVLESFASFH
+314 AKNIILDSFSSFH
-327 PEISKLANLFFQNN
+327 PKISNLAELFFKNN
-341 WIDAEVR
+341 WIDASVR
-348 KGKASGAFAHPSIP
+348 QGKASGAFAHPSVP
-362 SLHPYVLLNYQGKIR
+362 SLHPYILVNYQGKIR

-420 VFRKLLEDSNDK
+420 VFRKLLDESSV
-432 EKKQLLAG
+432 EQKKQLLAG
-440 KVEDMLNTVVR
+440 KIEDMLNTVAR

-476 GEIWMQTQSHAVGP
+476 SDIWMETQSHAVGP
-490 YINLTDE
+490 YVNLNKD
-497 YKVLWGYIPHF
+497 YRVLWGYIPHF

-526 ALWYSYQNSDKN
+526 ALWYAYQQSDKDE
-538 AFAEKYLDMLSAG
+538 FSKKYIDMLSSG
-551 GTKGHND
+551 GTKSHNE
-558 LLKPFNLSAYD
+558 LLKPFNLSAYED
-569 KSFWNKV
+569 SFWDKG
-576 FTIVYYKFF
+576 IV
-585 IYKIWNMIY
+585 MITS
-594 LSFDGAVNGN
+594 LMDELEELKN

>member
-569 KSFWNKV
+569 KSFWNKGV
-576 FTIVYYKFF
+576 S
-585 IYKIWNMIY
+585 MISG
-594 LSFDGAVNGN
+594 LMDELEKLE

>member
-1 MKKSNNELPIWD
+1 MNEIKINEINNQLPIWN
-13 LTEIYTDIKDPKIK
+13 LSEIYKDIKDPNIGKDIK
-27 EDLKNIRKISKEFL
+27 EISKLSNEFL
-41 ISWKDKIKN
+41 KKWKGRIK
-50 LNSNEL
+50 EL
-56 VDCIEQYQNINE
+56 SATDFVNCIEKYQAINE
-68 KIYKIGTHSNLI
+68 SIYKIGTHSSLI

-87 PEISRYNST
+87 PEISRYNSS
-96 ISDEVTDIFSS
+96 ISDQITEILSS
-107 LIFVSLELSKI
+107 LIFFTLELSKI
-118 SDDVFNKWMLSEK
+118 DDKTIESWMKENSAQKWQ
-131 AKEWMPYLK
+131 PFIT

-146 PFILDPLVEEILIE
+146 PYLLDPLVEEILIE

-166 SAWVRLFDETSA
+166 AAWVRLFDETSA
-178 SLRFPFKK
+178 ALRFPFRKDLL
-186 EMVSEAEILNYLSDP
+186 SEAEILNLLSDS

-206 KMAGQSLSKILEKNK
+206 KIAGKSLSDILDKNK
-221 RILGMILNVI
+221 RIFAMILNVI

-237 EDNKRGFKR
+237 EDNKRGFQR
-246 IVSSRNL
+246 IMSSRNL

-266 KTVDEA
+266 NTVDKA

-287 FGKTK
+287 FGKNK

-298 NAPLPSSS
+298 NAPLPQT
-306 DRSIEWSE
+306 SE
-314 AKSIVLESFASFH
+314 NPIKWVDAKNIILDSFSSFH
-327 PEISKLANLFFQNN
+327 PKISNLAELFFKNN
-341 WIDAEVR
+341 WIDASVR
-348 KGKASGAFAHPSIP
+348 QGKASGAFAHPSVP
-362 SLHPYVLLNYQGKIR
+362 SLHPYILVNYQGKIR

-420 VFRKLLEDSNDK
+420 VFRKLLDESSV
-432 EKKQLLAG
+432 EQKKQLLAG
-440 KVEDMLNTVVR
+440 KIEDMLNTVAR

-476 GEIWMQTQSHAVGP
+476 SDIWMETQSHAVGP
-490 YINLTDE
+490 YVNLNKD
-497 YKVLWGYIPHF
+497 YRVLWGYIPHF

-526 ALWYSYQNSDKN
+526 ALWYAYQKSDKDE
-538 AFAEKYLDMLSAG
+538 FSKKYIDMLSSG
-551 GTKGHND
+551 GTKSHND
-558 LLKPFNLSAYD
+558 LLKPFNLSAYED
-569 KSFWNKV
+569 SFWDKGI
-576 FTIVYYKFF
+576 T
-585 IYKIWNMIY
+585 MITS
-594 LSFDGAVNGN
+594 LMDELEELKK

>member
-1 MKKSNNELPIWD
+1 MKETNISNNKNELPLWD
-13 LTEIYTDIKDPKIK
+13 LSEIYKDIKDPMIKNDLKDIRNLSKDFLKKWKGKIK
-27 EDLKNIRKISKEFL
+27 D
-41 ISWKDKIKN
+41 
-50 LNSNEL
+50 LNSEEF
-56 VDCIEQYQNINE
+56 VDCIDQYQNLNE

-87 PEISRYNST
+87 PEISRYNSS
-96 ISDEVTDIFSS
+96 ISDEVTEIFSS
-107 LIFVSLELSKI
+107 LIFVTLELSI
-118 SDDVFNKWMLSEK
+118 INDDVINEWVLNDE
-131 AKEWMPYLK
+131 AKQWLPYLT

-146 PFILDPLVEEILIE
+146 PYLLDPLVEEILIE

-178 SLRFPFKK
+178 ALRFPFKK
-186 EMVSEAEILNYLSDP
+186 EMVSEAEILNYLSDI
-201 DPENR
+201 DPEKR
-206 KMAGQSLSKILEKNK
+206 KIAGKSLSQTLEKNK
-221 RILGMILNVI
+221 RIFGMILNVI

-272 MPKLTHRYYKWKAKQ
+272 MPQLTHRYYKWKAKQ
-287 FGKTK
+287 FGKSK
-292 LDWWDR
+292 IDWWDR
-298 NAPLPSSS
+298 NAPLPQTS

-327 PEISKLANLFFQNN
+327 PEIARLANLFFENN
-341 WIDAEVR
+341 WIDADVR

-392 ILAAKNGLLMAET
+392 ILAAKNGLLMSET
-405 PLTLAETASV
+405 PLTVAETASV

-420 VFRKLLEDSNDK
+420 VFRKLLEESNH
-432 EKKQLLAG
+432 EQKKQLLAG
-440 KVEDMLNTVVR
+440 KIEDMLNTVAR

-476 GEIWMQTQSHAVGP
+476 GDIWMETQSHAVGP
-490 YINLTDE
+490 YVNLTED

-526 ALWYSYQNSDKN
+526 ALWHAYQNTDKQS
-538 AFAEKYLDMLSAG
+538 FSEKYIAMLSAG
-551 GTKGHND
+551 GTKSHND

-569 KSFWNKV
+569 KSFWQKG
-576 FTIVYYKFF
+576 IS
-585 IYKIWNMIY
+585 MISG
-594 LSFDGAVNGN
+594 LMDELESLKT

>member
-1 MKKSNNELPIWD
+1 MNEIKINEMNNQLPNWD
-13 LTEIYTDIKDPKIK
+13 LSEIYKDIKDPNIAKDIK
-27 EDLKNIRKISKEFL
+27 EIRALSDDFLTKWKGKINKLGASDFV
-41 ISWKDKIKN
+41 I
-50 LNSNEL
+50 
-56 VDCIEQYQNINE
+56 CIEKYQAINE
-68 KIYKIGTHSNLI
+68 AIYKIGTHSSLI

-87 PEISRYNST
+87 PEITRYNSS
-96 ISDEVTDIFSS
+96 ISDQITEILSS
-107 LIFVSLELSKI
+107 LIFFTLELSKI
-118 SDDVFNKWMLSEK
+118 DEKTIEKWMKDKS
-131 AKEWMPYLK
+131 AQTWQPFLK

-146 PFILDPLVEEILIE
+146 PYLLDPLVEEILIE

-178 SLRFPFKK
+178 ALRFPFRKDLL
-186 EMVSEAEILNYLSDP
+186 SEAEILNLLSDK

-206 KMAGQSLSKILEKNK
+206 KIAGKSLSDILDKNK
-221 RILGMILNVI
+221 RTFSMILNVI

-237 EDNKRGFKR
+237 EDNKRGFQR
-246 IVSSRNL
+246 IMSSRNL

-266 KTVDEA
+266 NTVDKA

-287 FGKTK
+287 FGKSK

-298 NAPLPSSS
+298 NAPLPQTL
-306 DRSIEWSE
+306 DKTIKWLD
-314 AKSIVLESFASFH
+314 AKSIILDSFSSFH
-327 PEISKLANLFFQNN
+327 PKISNLAELFFKNN
-341 WIDAEVR
+341 WIDASVR
-348 KGKASGAFAHPSIP
+348 QGKASGAFAHPSVP
-362 SLHPYVLLNYQGKIR
+362 SLHPYILVNYQGKIR

-420 VFRKLLEDSNDK
+420 VFRKLLDESSV
-432 EKKQLLAG
+432 EQKKQLLAG
-440 KVEDMLNTVVR
+440 KIEDMLNTVAR

-476 GEIWMQTQSHAVGP
+476 SDIWMETQKHAVGP
-490 YINLTDE
+490 YVNLNND
-497 YKVLWGYIPHF
+497 YRVLWGYIPHF

-514 VYAYAFGDSLVN
+514 VYAYAFGDGLVN
-526 ALWYSYQNSDKN
+526 ALWYAYQKSDKDE
-538 AFAEKYLDMLSAG
+538 FSKKYIEMLSSG
-551 GTKGHND
+551 GTKSHND
-558 LLKPFNLSAYD
+558 LLRPFNLSAYED
-569 KSFWNKV
+569 SFWDKG
-576 FTIVYYKFF
+576 IS
-585 IYKIWNMIY
+585 MITS
-594 LSFDGAVNGN
+594 LMDELEALQN

>member
-13 LTEIYTDIKDPKIK
+13 LTEIYKDIKDPKIK

-41 ISWKDKIKN
+41 ISWKDNIKN

-118 SDDVFNKWMLSEK
+118 RDDVFNKWMLSEK

-206 KMAGQSLSKILEKNK
+206 KIAGQSLSKILEKNK
-221 RILGMILNVI
+221 RIFGMILNVI

-459 VKFHEA
+459 IKFHEA

-538 AFAEKYLDMLSAG
+538 AFAEKYLNMLSAG

-569 KSFWNKV
+569 KSFWNKGV
-576 FTIVYYKFF
+576 S
-585 IYKIWNMIY
+585 MISG
-594 LSFDGAVNGN
+594 LMDELEKLE

>member
-1 MKKSNNELPIWD
+1 MKETNISNNKNELPLWD
-13 LTEIYTDIKDPKIK
+13 LSEIYKDIKDPMIKNDLKDIRNLSKDFLKKWKGKIK
-27 EDLKNIRKISKEFL
+27 D
-41 ISWKDKIKN
+41 
-50 LNSNEL
+50 LNSEEF
-56 VDCIEQYQNINE
+56 VDCIDQYQNLNE
-68 KIYKIGTHSNLI
+68 KIYKMGTHSNLI

-87 PEISRYNST
+87 PEISRYNSS
-96 ISDEVTDIFSS
+96 ISDEVTEIFSS
-107 LIFVSLELSKI
+107 LIFVTLELSKI
-118 SDDVFNKWMLSEK
+118 NDDIINEWVLNDE
-131 AKEWMPYLK
+131 AKHWLPYLT

-146 PFILDPLVEEILIE
+146 PYLLDPLVEEILIE

-178 SLRFPFKK
+178 ALRFPFKT
-186 EMVSEAEILNYLSDP
+186 EMVSEAEILNYLSDI
-201 DPENR
+201 DPEKR
-206 KMAGQSLSKILEKNK
+206 KIAGKSLSQTLEKNK
-221 RILGMILNVI
+221 RIFGMILNVI

-272 MPKLTHRYYKWKAKQ
+272 MPQLTHRYYKWKAKQ
-287 FGKTK
+287 FGKSK
-292 LDWWDR
+292 IDWWDR
-298 NAPLPSSS
+298 NAPLPQTS

-327 PEISKLANLFFQNN
+327 PEIARLANQFFENN
-341 WIDAEVR
+341 WIDADVR

-392 ILAAKNGLLMAET
+392 ILAAKNGLLMSET
-405 PLTLAETASV
+405 PLTVAETASV

-420 VFRKLLEDSNDK
+420 VFRKLLEESNH
-432 EKKQLLAG
+432 EQKKQLLAG
-440 KVEDMLNTVVR
+440 KIEDMLNTVAR

-476 GEIWMQTQSHAVGP
+476 GDIWMETQSHAVGP
-490 YINLTDE
+490 YVNLTED

-526 ALWYSYQNSDKN
+526 ALWHAYQNTDKHI
-538 AFAEKYLDMLSAG
+538 FSEKYIAMLSAG
-551 GTKGHND
+551 GTKSHND

-569 KSFWNKV
+569 KSFWQKG
-576 FTIVYYKFF
+576 IS
-585 IYKIWNMIY
+585 MISG
-594 LSFDGAVNGN
+594 LMDELESLKT

>member
-13 LTEIYTDIKDPKIK
+13 LTEIYKDIKDPKIK

-50 LNSNEL
+50 LNSNDL

-221 RILGMILNVI
+221 RIFGMILNVI

-298 NAPLPSSS
+298 NAPLPSSL

-341 WIDAEVR
+341 WIDAKVR

-569 KSFWNKV
+569 KSFWNKGV
-576 FTIVYYKFF
+576 S
-585 IYKIWNMIY
+585 MISG
-594 LSFDGAVNGN
+594 LMDELEKLE